1 MKLALILLSLLLLSI
16 LSQATSTDGNYTL
29 LQHSFEASGADSG
42 DGNYTAFLSVAE
54 PVQGERMTDDTNY
67 SVGPGF
73 LGEPLYLIQIV
84 VEVVVEVA
92 INVSYI
98 VMAMPGIGLSWLAL
112 IVGVIAVA
120 GLLIYYKVKEE
131 W

>member
-1 MKLALILLSLLLLSI
+1 MKKLILLASLLFLCSLSY
-16 LSQATSTDGNYTL
+16 ATSTDGNYTL
-29 LQHSFEASGADSG
+29 LQHSFEASGASAG

-54 PVQGERMTDDTNY
+54 PVQAPRMTDDTNY

-73 LGEPLYLIQIV
+73 FGEPLYLIQIV
-84 VEVVVEVA
+84 VEVVAEVA
-92 INVSYI
+92 VNVSYI

-112 IVGVIAVA
+112 IAGVILVV
-120 GLLIYYKVKEE
+120 GLIIYYRSKEE